1 MMMKMQIIITTILVI
16 FDDDDDDNDENA
28 FELTFLD
35 SILKIR
41 PPTSLKKRKK
51 KKT

>member
-16 FDDDDDDNDENA
+16 FDDDDDDKRLWANLSW
-28 FELTFLD
+28 FD
-35 SILKIR
+35 SQNSSAYFPEKE
-41 PPTSLKKRKK
+41 KK